1 MKNRNY
7 ILITGIILVLLAS
20 CVRELPLEVS
30 SNGTPLPEGQYPLE
44 IARITL
50 GVEGGGAHPW
60 GSSSARITENMD
72 DTGSV
77 FDAGDKFAVQIY
89 GEEGIYIV
97 QNDDSVKAETP
108 LYWSD
113 PDEHPVSAWYKSCL
127 PAGRLGHGRLPDT
140 RHADLCPPTGQGAR
154 HAHRRC
160 ARRSAESPALYL
172 HTVYL

>member
-1 MKNRNY
+1 
-7 ILITGIILVLLAS
+7 
-20 CVRELPLEVS
+20 
-30 SNGTPLPEGQYPLE
+30 
-44 IARITL
+44 
-50 GVEGGGAHPW
+50 
-60 GSSSARITENMD
+60 MD

-113 PDEHPVSAWYKSCL
+113 PDEHPVSAWY
-127 PAGRLGHGRLPDT
+127 PATDGTLDLSDQSQSLAYLLGGSG
-140 RHADLCPPTGQGAR
+140 TGDYQTPVTLTFA
-154 HAHRRC
+154 
-160 ARRSAESPALYL
+160 SAESPALYL